1 MLLPPGPPALLL
13 LAGILLAAAAQ
24 DPRYQI
30 NQPVSLSAPAGGSVT
45 LPCTFIYPEEIKP
58 LQDLRVYWRR
68 GGFYGEFIYNHTEG
82 FTRQD
87 YRDRIVLVGD
97 PRGSRTAS
105 ICINRLRESDASE
118 YVCHIRVQRNNGTW
132 EQWRRHPGTHLTVT
146 AQALTTNAPCTAQAT
161 TPATAT
167 TQRPAGTGAAPV
179 IGGVLAGAV
188 LLAGIIGL
196 AVYGARKRTGRR
208 QKDPLARAGRPP
220 APALPEAP
228 GPWLALRRPGVRRAR
243 HCPEAARAPRGPHGR
258 DPLLSRPGPLGPGGA
273 QTPRGGA
280 GGWRGEGQATGG
292 GQSWIEGKCGVVP
305 ELELGW
311 TWGTQS
317 Q

>member
-208 QKDPLARAGRPP
+208 QKDPLARR
-220 APALPEAP
+220 E
-228 GPWLALRRPGVRRAR
+228 
-243 HCPEAARAPRGPHGR
+243 RGQ
-258 DPLLSRPGPLGPGGA
+258 LQAEGGDEYMEV
-273 QTPRGGA
+273 GA
-280 GGWRGEGQATGG
+280 GGQDVPPPQRSPKPQDPGLLYAALAFAEPGTALRQPEPRGAPMDETLYSA
-292 GQSWIEGKCGVVP
+292 VRVR
-305 ELELGW
+305 
-311 TWGTQS
+311 
-317 Q
+317 